1 MKQLLRFEFHKLF
14 RAKVLYI
21 AVAAIILIALIL
33 IGTDKLTEM
42 SFEAMGI
49 TVNEPGDDA
58 LSQEMGSFIGF
69 GFASSTGLSRMLSIL
84 SNIYIFVI
92 FGAFTAVYVCGDFGN
107 ATIKN
112 IFTKGYSRTEVYF
125 AKYIVCLI
133 VSVAYALIA
142 YLAAFILG
150 SIFWSSGKNWE
161 PKVILLLIIQ
171 LLAVAAFN
179 AFFCFIA
186 AWMKRVGSA
195 LALSIAIPIGLPLIL
210 SVIDLIINNENIQI
224 SKYWLGGAVRLV
236 DNVSAPAGD
245 IVLSCVL
252 SLFYLAVF
260 TVLGWLFARKREV

>member
-1 MKQLLRFEFHKLF
+1 MKQL
-14 RAKVLYI
+14 
-21 AVAAIILIALIL
+21 
-33 IGTDKLTEM
+33 
-42 SFEAMGI
+42 
-49 TVNEPGDDA
+49 
-58 LSQEMGSFIGF
+58 F
-69 GFASSTGLSRMLSIL
+69 GKHFW
-84 SNIYIFVI
+84 
-92 FGAFTAVYVCGDFGN
+92 N
-107 ATIKN
+107 A
-112 IFTKGYSRTEVYF
+112 
-125 AKYIVCLI
+125 
-133 VSVAYALIA
+133 
-142 YLAAFILG
+142 
-150 SIFWSSGKNWE
+150 GKNWE

-179 AFFCFIA
+179 AFFCFLA

-260 TVLGWLFARKREV
+260 TVLGWLLARKREV